1 MLDAVRRVVSSFFAG
16 LFRRRK
22 GTGRIFLVSDL
33 HFNHA
38 KIIGYCGRPYRSV
51 TEMNRDLVRRWNS
64 VVGPGD
70 TVYCLGDFCMRGDPR
85 NWIRALN
92 GRKIFIR
99 GNHDQPL
106 LKARHHSVLSCS
118 GQTFYL
124 AHDPADAPPSWEGW
138 VIHGH
143 THNNR
148 MDIYPFIN
156 GETRTINVSCEC
168 TGYTPVSLDY
178 LLSLDLESIARMEIL
193 SDPPVRKWPGSGP

>member
-38 KIIGYCGRPYRSV
+38 RIIGYCGRPYRSV

-118 GQTFYL
+118 GQAFYL
-124 AHDPADAPPSWEGW
+124 AHDPADALSRGRGGW
-138 VIHGH
+138 STG
-143 THNNR
+143 
-148 MDIYPFIN
+148 
-156 GETRTINVSCEC
+156 TRTT
-168 TGYTPVSLDY
+168 TGWTSTRSSTGRREPSTSRASARRTPPYPWTTSSLST
-178 LLSLDLESIARMEIL
+178 LNR
-193 SDPPVRKWPGSGP
+193 